1 MNKQVETARD
11 IIKKEVEDAGLKIIN
26 ILLFG
31 SRARGD
37 YKEDSDW
44 DFYVI
49 VDKDIGF
56 SEKREIARRIRRKL
70 AELKIPNDIIIQS
83 ASIVERRR
91 DDVGTLTHYVLKEG
105 VGVYE

>member
-1 MNKQVETARD
+1 MNKQAKIAIE

-49 VDKDIGF
+49 VDRDMHF
-56 SEKREIARRIRRKL
+56 SEKREICRRIRRKL
-70 AELKIPNDIIIQS
+70 AGLKIPNDIIIQS
-83 ASIVERRR
+83 ASIVEQEK
-91 DDVGTLTHYVLKEG
+91 DDVGTLTYYVLKEG
-105 VGVYE
+105 VGVI

>member
-105 VGVYE
+105 VGVI